1 MILTSEY
8 TFRCLSTSNGSGS
21 KSKGSNFGAA
31 LLFAEDCDFFG
42 VDLLFAEDCD
52 FFGVDF
58 LFAEDCDFFG
68 VDLLFAEDCDFL
80 ESRANKTIRWD
91 LVICLGYILRELNC
105 GILKEKDEY
114 FITKHSKNNNISNL

>member
-21 KSKGSNFGAA
+21 KSKGSNFGVD
-31 LLFAEDCDFFG
+31 LLFTENCDFFG

-52 FFGVDF
+52 FFGVDL

-80 ESRANKTIRWD
+80 ESRANKTIR
-91 LVICLGYILRELNC
+91 
-105 GILKEKDEY
+105 
-114 FITKHSKNNNISNL
+114 